1 LSRHQLEYEIAFD
14 QVRTT
19 EVLLRNAVSEADL
32 RRLRGEHQVRVY
44 HLHSCEELRNKF
56 SEKTQN
62 IANFFPFLLEQIVK
76 QFQEH
81 FQEIYDAEMQEV
93 LSTPYDDAP
102 AGFRLL
108 YKHGRS
114 HVGSWTFIH
123 NSTEYI
129 QALKEFFR
137 AIEHPIQEDC
147 EWEEGKE
154 EITHLFTAIIH
165 HVSTEEF
172 LTSSFYRM
180 AKAHQV
186 PLQKLPLEQME
197 KKPWAYTSGGT
208 MPTLLKTYF
217 RREGSLSEEA
227 RWVESPSDLLIFI
240 LDTLKVLPPSITD
253 PFVKDSQKRMLM
265 TSPTHAFSLL
275 PGQELLRKGW
285 EDPGFTYTWV
295 RDQIIEPRRAF
306 YNAVQLEPHEQLLLL
321 QELDFSFRSEE
332 PLSITDFRAQLPPD
346 PKIDARLYEL
356 LPLISPTQA
365 EELFRDL
372 KLKAIAPYKPTFRR
386 HLHDLILSHYKTSS
400 KDLHL
405 EVARLMEQKK
415 LAPPRPL
422 IFADTNWSKFYF
434 SFLVNPVT
442 NELELWRT
450 DKIGLTGSP
459 MREWEHFLDGRVKEP
474 WGIYLRPYEY
484 TI

>member
-1 LSRHQLEYEIAFD
+1 
-14 QVRTT
+14 
-19 EVLLRNAVSEADL
+19 
-32 RRLRGEHQVRVY
+32 
-44 HLHSCEELRNKF
+44 
-56 SEKTQN
+56 
-62 IANFFPFLLEQIVK
+62 
-76 QFQEH
+76 
-81 FQEIYDAEMQEV
+81 
-93 LSTPYDDAP
+93 
-102 AGFRLL
+102 
-108 YKHGRS
+108 
-114 HVGSWTFIH
+114 
-123 NSTEYI
+123 
-129 QALKEFFR
+129 
-137 AIEHPIQEDC
+137 
-147 EWEEGKE
+147 
-154 EITHLFTAIIH
+154 
-165 HVSTEEF
+165 
-172 LTSSFYRM
+172 
-180 AKAHQV
+180 
-186 PLQKLPLEQME
+186 
-197 KKPWAYTSGGT
+197 
-208 MPTLLKTYF
+208 
-217 RREGSLSEEA
+217 
-227 RWVESPSDLLIFI
+227 
-240 LDTLKVLPPSITD
+240 ITD

-306 YNAVQLEPHEQLLLL
+306 YNAIQLESHEQLLLL

-434 SFLVNPVT
+434 SFLVNPAT

-484 TI
+484 TT